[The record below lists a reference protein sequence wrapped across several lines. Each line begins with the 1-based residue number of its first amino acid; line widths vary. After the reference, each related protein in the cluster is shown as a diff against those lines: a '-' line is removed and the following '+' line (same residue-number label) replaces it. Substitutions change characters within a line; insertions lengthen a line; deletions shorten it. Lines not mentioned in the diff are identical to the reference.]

1 MYIKFLKYIDHIVDT
16 ISVSFA
22 WAASVAIILATI
34 LICVDVLLRNLFSF
48 PINGVSEIVGF
59 GIVSV
64 VFLQIGITIRRNR
77 LISAEIFSTLFQK
90 ISPSFSN
97 LLTSLFFVAALV
109 VFILYPSTSGQTFIR
124 LTLARNLLVQLEHL
138 LYQHG
143 RSNW

>member
-109 VFILYPSTSGQTFIR
+109 VFYFISIFTYTFQINFYFSLSIFITFI
-124 LTLARNLLVQLEHL
+124 N
-138 LYQHG
+138 
-143 RSNW
+143 NNC